1 MTYKEARLHPW
12 LIILAVA
19 MVSVLFAVSCG
30 GEAPATEAPVTEAPV
45 TEAPVTEAPA
55 TEAPATEAPA
65 TEAPAAEAPATEAPA
80 TEAPAT
86 EAPATEA
93 PDEAA
98 AAEQAKYGG
107 SLTMAFWS
115 DHSTLDPSWS
125 VSAFENAMIE
135 NLYDPLV
142 RIEADFTYAPA
153 LAESWETN
161 DDLSSYTFHLRR
173 GVMFQHGKEF
183 KAEDVLFSMN
193 RIRDPEADNPNAAL
207 LVSVEDIVAVD
218 DYTVRFDLNGPNG
231 FFLDVFSIYPMHI
244 LPADVDV
251 DRLTLEAFGTGP
263 FTLEEWLPGERATM
277 VKNPDY
283 WEEGRPY
290 LDEIVFVGISEPVT
304 RAEALKSGDVDVVYL
319 LETQSVQGIEDH
331 PDTKVVSVA
340 SAGHYGIDMDN
351 SRPPFDNKLVRQAFQ
366 AATNRELINQAT
378 TLGLGG
384 ITYDHPFP
392 SNDSRFAP
400 QYAVEYDPE
409 LARSLLEEAGYPN
422 GIEIDLNT
430 GDVAP
435 GMIEMA
441 VAFKESAAPAGIR
454 VNIQRR
460 PSDAFWSE
468 VFMQEPFVVIYWAPR
483 PSMDVMLTQV
493 YHGESAYNAP
503 RYFNETLDELIA
515 RARGET
521 PEQQKVTYTE
531 IQRILVDDVPRLV
544 IGNPP
549 LIYGARNNVQD
560 AGPTPVRARTLRNAW
575 LEK

>member
-1 MTYKEARLHPW
+1 MTTYKKSRLHPF

-30 GEAPATEAPVTEAPV
+30 GDATSTPVPDTG
-45 TEAPVTEAPA
+45 
-55 TEAPATEAPA
+55 
-65 TEAPAAEAPATEAPA
+65 AAEAAAA
-80 TEAPAT
+80 
-86 EAPATEA
+86 
-93 PDEAA
+93 EAA
-98 AAEQAKYGG
+98 AAEATAAEAAAAEAAAAEADAAEADAAEQAKYGG
-107 SLTMAFWS
+107 SLTMAFFA

-125 VSAFENAMIE
+125 VAAIENAMIE

-142 RIEADFTYAPA
+142 RIEADFTYAAA

-161 DDLSSYTFHLRR
+161 DDLSSYTFHLRQ
-173 GVMFQHGKEF
+173 GVKFHHGKEF
-183 KAEDVLFSMN
+183 KAEDVLFTMN
-193 RIRDPEADNPNAAL
+193 RIRDPEADNPNSAL

-263 FTLEEWLPGERATM
+263 FILDEWLPGERATM
-277 VKNPDY
+277 VRNPDY

-290 LDEIVFVGISEPVT
+290 LDEIVFVGIAEAVT

-319 LETQSVQGIEDH
+319 LETQSVEGIEAH
-331 PDTKVVSVA
+331 AETKVVSVA
-340 SAGHYGIDMDN
+340 SAGHFGITMDN

-366 AATNRELINQAT
+366 AATDRDLINQAAM
-378 TLGLGG
+378 LGLAS
-384 ITYDHPFP
+384 ITYDHPIP
-392 SNDSRFAP
+392 SSDSRFAP

-409 LARSLLEEAGYPN
+409 LAKSLLEEAGYPD
-422 GIEIDLNT
+422 GIDIDLHT

-435 GMIEMA
+435 GMIELA

-454 VNIQRR
+454 VNVQRR
-460 PSDAFWSE
+460 PSDSFWSE
-468 VFMQEPFVVIYWAPR
+468 VFMQEPFVIMYWSPR
-483 PSMDVMLTQV
+483 PSMDVMLTQA
-493 YHGESAYNAP
+493 YHGESAYNAM
-503 RYFNETLDELIA
+503 RYFNDTLDELIE

-521 PEQQKVTYTE
+521 LEQQRETYGE
-531 IQRILVDDVPRLV
+531 IQRILVDDVPGLV
-544 IGNPP
+544 IANQP

-560 AGPTPVRARTLRNAW
+560 AGPTPVRARTLKNAW